1 MDIRELV
8 ENELFEDVLLEIFIP
23 KEMSR
28 PRVRP
33 VYELPRNILVE
44 FPMNLRTENP
54 IGTRFISNV
63 KVCQKHNQDGS
74 LRGKKYLSAD
84 NNTIKLVRKYHP
96 IGNIYAIQIGDRSFE
111 YIKSTSK
118 IEEQINRLRE
128 IAYDVANESPRRR
141 KHETSSYERKGII
154 KLYALERSNG
164 ICEACE
170 SEAPFI
176 NQNGKPYLEVHHIK
190 ALAEGGTDH
199 PENVAAICPNCHRRI
214 DHGIDGNKVNDNLG
228 EAISLKESKL
238 SQKNSVTS
246 SPLRNHH

>member
-1 MDIRELV
+1 MNFKDLKEDDT
-8 ENELFEDVLLEIFIP
+8 FEGVLLETFRP
-23 KEMSR
+23 KGASR

-33 VYELPRNILVE
+33 VSELPNDILVE
-44 FPMNLRTENP
+44 FPRNLRTEHP
-54 IGTRFISNV
+54 IGTRFRSNV

-246 SPLRNHH
+246 SPESNPH

>member
-1 MDIRELV
+1 MNFKDLK
-8 ENELFEDVLLEIFIP
+8 EDDTFDGVLLETFRP
-23 KEMSR
+23 KGASR

-33 VYELPRNILVE
+33 VSELLNDILVE
-44 FPMNLRTENP
+44 FPRNLRTEHP
-54 IGTRFISNV
+54 IGTRFRSNV

-228 EAISLKESKL
+228 EAIRLKESKL
-238 SQKNSVTS
+238 SQ
-246 SPLRNHH
+246 